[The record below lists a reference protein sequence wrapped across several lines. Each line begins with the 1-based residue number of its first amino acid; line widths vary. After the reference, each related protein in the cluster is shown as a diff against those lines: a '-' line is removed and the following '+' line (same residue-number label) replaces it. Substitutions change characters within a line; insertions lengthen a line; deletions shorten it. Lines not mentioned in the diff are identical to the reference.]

1 MFDICRGYKLKKN
14 ASIIGILGLLVL
26 VVFVSGCTSSNNSSS
41 NQSQNVTVQINSNSA
56 WNGTITYSGTDHNVN
71 GTGNSTYNLGTAP
84 GAVTIYLKNDN
95 NTGNLTVQLIQGT
108 KIIQN
113 QSTSATQEVISISH
127 NF

>member
-1 MFDICRGYKLKKN
+1 MKKK
-14 ASIIGILGLLVL
+14 ASIIGFVGLLVL

-56 WNGTITYSGTDHNVN
+56 WNGTITYSGTDHNVS
-71 GTGNSTYNLGTAP
+71 GTGNSNYNLGTAP

-95 NTGNLTVQLIQGT
+95 TTGNLTVQLIQST